1 MDLKNLWPKKDA
13 PQIEKALKFVE
24 KYKLKKIV
32 LKYGGQVMAN
42 DQLSK
47 AFAQDAAICN
57 LIGIKSLVIHG
68 GGPQIKKRLEK
79 QNIKSK
85 FILGLRVTDENVIK
99 IVEDVL
105 LNDINPDLVRTI
117 NSFNAIA
124 EPITARNKN
133 GILKVTK
140 AKNPDLGFVADP
152 EEIDVDKLNNIIKL
166 NKVPVIA
173 PMGLGDKNQVFN
185 INADT
190 AAGIIA
196 IKIKATRLLLMT
208 DVPGVKDQNGKYI
221 SKLTVS
227 EAQTLID
234 NETITGGMIPKI
246 QTCISAI
253 KNGVGGVVIIDGTRP
268 HAVLHELFTDEGAG
282 TLITK

>member
-1 MDLKNLWPKKDA
+1 MSLKNLWPKKDA
-13 PQIEKALKFVE
+13 PQIEKALQFIE
-24 KYKLKKIV
+24 KYKDKKIV

-57 LIGIKSLVIHG
+57 QVGIKNLVIHG
-68 GGPQIKKRLEK
+68 GGPQIKKRLEE
-79 QNIKSK
+79 QNIQSK
-85 FILGLRVTDENVIK
+85 FILGLRVTDEKVIK

-105 LNDINPDLVRTI
+105 LNDINPDLVRSI
-117 NSFNAIA
+117 NSFNVVA
-124 EPITARNKN
+124 EPVTARNGK

-152 EEIDVDKLNNIIKL
+152 EEIDVNKLNDIINS

-173 PMGLGDKNQVFN
+173 PMGLGENDQVYN

-196 IKIKATRLLLMT
+196 IKIKAERLLLMT
-208 DVPGVKDQNGKYI
+208 DVPGVKDDNGKYI

-227 EAQTLID
+227 EAQKLID
-234 NETITGGMIPKI
+234 NEIITGGMIPKI

-282 TLITK
+282 TLITQ

>member
-1 MDLKNLWPKKDA
+1 
-13 PQIEKALKFVE
+13 
-24 KYKLKKIV
+24 
-32 LKYGGQVMAN
+32 MAS

-57 LIGIKSLVIHG
+57 QVGIKNLVIHG
-68 GGPQIKKRLEK
+68 GGPQIKKRLEE
-79 QNIKSK
+79 QNIQSK
-85 FILGLRVTDENVIK
+85 FILGLRVTDEKVIK

-105 LNDINPDLVRTI
+105 LNDINPDLVRSI
-117 NSFNAIA
+117 NSFNVVA
-124 EPITARNKN
+124 EPVTARNGN

-152 EEIDVDKLNNIIKL
+152 EEIDVNKLNDIINS

-173 PMGLGDKNQVFN
+173 PMGLGENDQVYN

-196 IKIKATRLLLMT
+196 IKTKAERLLLMT
-208 DVPGVKDQNGKYI
+208 DVPGVKDGNGKYI

-227 EAQTLID
+227 EAQKLID
-234 NETITGGMIPKI
+234 NEIITGGMIPKI
-246 QTCISAI
+246 RTCISAI
-253 KNGVGGVVIIDGTRP
+253 KNGVSGVVIIDGTRP

-282 TLITK
+282 TLITQ

>member
-13 PQIEKALKFVE
+13 PPIENALKFIE
-24 KYKLKKIV
+24 KYKSKKIV
-32 LKYGGQVMAN
+32 FKYGGQVMAS

-57 LIGIKSLVIHG
+57 LIGIKNLVIHG
-68 GGPQIKKRLEK
+68 GGPQIKKKLEAQK
-79 QNIKSK
+79 IESK
-85 FILGLRVTDENVIK
+85 FILGLRVTDEKVIK

-124 EPITARNKN
+124 EPVTARNEN
-133 GILKVTK
+133 SILKVKK

-152 EEIDVDKLNNIIKL
+152 EEIDIDKLNNIINT
-166 NKVPVIA
+166 NKIPVIA
-173 PMGLGDKNQVFN
+173 PMGLGNQDQVYN

-190 AAGIIA
+190 AAGTIA
-196 IKIKATRLLLMT
+196 IKIKAERLLLMT
-208 DVPGVKDQNGKYI
+208 DVPGVKDKNNNYI
-221 SKLTVS
+221 SKLTIS
-227 EAQTLID
+227 EAQKLID

-246 QTCISAI
+246 QTCISAV

-268 HAVLHELFTDEGAG
+268 HAVLHELFTDEGSG

>member
-13 PQIEKALKFVE
+13 PPIENALKFIE
-24 KYKLKKIV
+24 KYKSKKIV
-32 LKYGGQVMAN
+32 LKYGGQVMAS

-57 LIGIKSLVIHG
+57 LIGVKNLVIHG
-68 GGPQIKKRLEK
+68 GGPQIKKKLED
-79 QNIKSK
+79 QNIQSK
-85 FILGLRVTDENVIK
+85 FILGLRVTDEKIIK

-105 LNDINPDLVRTI
+105 LNDINPDLVKTI
-117 NSFNAIA
+117 SSFDAIA
-124 EPITARNKN
+124 EPVTARNEN
-133 GILKVTK
+133 TILKVTK

-152 EEIDVDKLNNIIKL
+152 EEIDVDKLNNIIRS
-166 NKVPVIA
+166 NKIPVIA
-173 PMGLGDKNQVFN
+173 PMGLGNNNQVYN

-190 AAGIIA
+190 AAGTIA
-196 IKIKATRLLLMT
+196 IKIKAERLLLMT
-208 DVPGVKDQNGKYI
+208 DVPGVKDKKGSYI
-221 SKLTVS
+221 SKLTIL
-227 EAQTLID
+227 EAQKLID
-234 NETITGGMIPKI
+234 NQTITGGMIPKI
-246 QTCISAI
+246 QTCISAV

>member
-13 PQIEKALKFVE
+13 PPIENALKFIE
-24 KYKLKKIV
+24 KYKSKKIV
-32 LKYGGQVMAN
+32 FKYGGQVMAS

-57 LIGIKSLVIHG
+57 LIGIKNLVIHG
-68 GGPQIKKRLEK
+68 GGPQIKKRLEAQK
-79 QNIKSK
+79 IESK
-85 FILGLRVTDENVIK
+85 FILGLRVTDEKVIK

-105 LNDINPDLVRTI
+105 LNEINPDLVRTI

-124 EPITARNKN
+124 EPVTARNEN
-133 GILKVTK
+133 SILKVKK

-152 EEIDVDKLNNIIKL
+152 EEIDIDKLNNIINT
-166 NKVPVIA
+166 NKIPVIA
-173 PMGLGDKNQVFN
+173 PMGLGNQDQVYN

-190 AAGIIA
+190 AAGTIA
-196 IKIKATRLLLMT
+196 IKMKAKRLLLMT
-208 DVPGVKDQNGKYI
+208 DVPGVKDKNNNYI
-221 SKLTVS
+221 SRLTIS
-227 EAQTLID
+227 EAQKLID

-246 QTCISAI
+246 QTCISAV

>member
-1 MDLKNLWPKKDA
+1 MDLKSLWPKKDA
-13 PQIEKALKFVE
+13 PPIEKALKFVE
-24 KYKLKKIV
+24 KYKSKKII
-32 LKYGGQVMAN
+32 LKYGGQVMAS

-57 LIGIKSLVIHG
+57 LIGIKNLVIHG
-68 GGPQIKKRLEK
+68 GGPQIKRKLEA
-79 QNIKSK
+79 QNIQSK
-85 FILGLRVTDENVIK
+85 FILGLRVTDEKVIK

-117 NSFNAIA
+117 NSYNAVA
-124 EPITARNKN
+124 ESVTARNQN
-133 GILKVTK
+133 RILKVTK

-152 EEIDVDKLNNIIKL
+152 EEIDVDKLNNIINS

-173 PMGLGDKNQVFN
+173 PMGLGDNDQVYN

-208 DVPGVKDQNGKYI
+208 DVPGVKDKDGEYI
-221 SKLTVS
+221 SKLTVT
-227 EAQTLID
+227 EAQKLID
-234 NETITGGMIPKI
+234 NQTITGGMIPKI